1 MPVTLWIL
9 PRPPRRELNSGDCC
23 GCDAEERTSDLS
35 RQPSALVH
43 QLSDIRIHPLD
54 LILQGRGPNAEVR
67 GLHFQSSRRYELP
80 LAAAKRRIWHGGCRF
95 GRRSVSHRAAHS
107 SYFLVSLS
115 ARGRAYAYGVACDYA
130 SSVYAELR
138 GTVAEIAVFGH
149 RS

>member
-1 MPVTLWIL
+1 FTLWIGSCRGEART
-9 PRPPRRELNSGDCC
+9 PKSGVC
-23 GCDAEERTSDLS
+23 
-35 RQPSALVH
+35 
-43 QLSDIRIHPLD
+43 I
-54 LILQGRGPNAEVR
+54 
-67 GLHFQSSRRYELP
+67 SSRAGVTSYR

>member
-80 LAAAKRRIWHGGCRF
+80 TCCCTAADLAWWLEIWETFSFASRGAFILLAGFDFRARLSVRI
-95 GRRSVSHRAAHS
+95 RA
-107 SYFLVSLS
+107 V
-115 ARGRAYAYGVACDYA
+115 
-130 SSVYAELR
+130 
-138 GTVAEIAVFGH
+138 
-149 RS
+149 

>member
-67 GLHFQSSRRYELP
+67 GLHFQSSRRYALP
-80 LAAAKRRIWHGGCRF
+80 PCYYKAADLAW
-95 GRRSVSHRAAHS
+95 
-107 SYFLVSLS
+107 LPSLWETFHF
-115 ARGRAYAYGVACDYA
+115 APRG
-130 SSVYAELR
+130 
-138 GTVAEIAVFGH
+138 VFGLLT
-149 RS
+149 R

>member
-1 MPVTLWIL
+1 MPVTPWIL

-67 GLHFQSSRRYELP
+67 GLHFQSSRRYALP
-80 LAAAKRRIWHGGCRF
+80 TCYYKAADLAWYRVAP
-95 GRRSVSHRAAHS
+95 
-107 SYFLVSLS
+107 
-115 ARGRAYAYGVACDYA
+115 ARLEMQTSD
-130 SSVYAELR
+130 
-138 GTVAEIAVFGH
+138 
-149 RS
+149 